1 MRVQSFTNYSK
12 LYEAKLMECQFLTD
26 QNITAEDIINPLES
40 LITEEFIKNL
50 IQKGKQAV
58 SNVYTNVKD
67 AISKFFTG
75 VVNFFKNFSLSK
87 LAGSIFN
94 KIKEIGTKTW
104 TKIKDMLSGFK
115 DFIVSNGLCDE
126 NNRPNFQRI
135 WQILCQKA
143 KSAVNWQEAG
153 VTPDKLQSVG
163 NQVKLNEADSPY
175 AIGDDEVKYYGVFEK
190 IAHAL
195 GIKNA
200 RFNGVVSQIMK
211 KTTIGLIIIGI
222 LKVAGISL
230 AGLTLG
236 LGPVAMAAIGGML
249 LMAGLIILA
258 IWVCKP
264 YPTVEDCLAYLHM
277 AFGGNLEGNGVVN
290 IFIQDIDITYV
301 ENTDITV
308 VTSSSGEKEGDQIA
322 ISAEEEKNAK
332 PLKSLYPTMIKN
344 LQALQ
349 SMIISF
355 EGVKLA
361 GEFGSTEDE
370 ERIRKK
376 NAEEVA
382 RVQRQ
387 KVRESI
393 LTYSIFE
400 KEFSKEFSKQPRNV
414 EITSAEEHLTQ
425 AFKNAQKSLKVLK
438 DEKDKGIGITD
449 EFIKNILDKKMD
461 VDAKKSIK
469 ALYEEVYEHLYGKY
483 SKTMSD
489 FGPLYNESIEVISD
503 KNKRKVVA
511 EKIAR
516 LAKRTL
522 QFEGENMY
530 ASLGEFGAD
539 MRDFNT
545 TLKEIMASFKAE
557 VKESKIY
564 SFENYNNK

>member
-1 MRVQSFTNYSK
+1 MRVQNFTNYSK
-12 LYEAKLMECQFLTD
+12 LYEAKLMECQFLTE
-26 QNITAEDIINPLES
+26 QNITADDIITPLES
-40 LITEEFIKNL
+40 LITEEFINNL
-50 IQKGKQAV
+50 IQKGKQAI

-75 VVNFFKNFSLSK
+75 VVEFFKNFSLKK

-94 KIKEIGTKTW
+94 KIKEIGTKVW
-104 TKIKDMLSGFK
+104 NKIKDMLSGFK
-115 DFIVSNGLCDE
+115 EFIVSNGLADE

-135 WQILCQKA
+135 WTVLCQKA

-163 NQVKLNEADSPY
+163 NQVKLNESDSKS
-175 AIGDDEVKYYGVFEK
+175 IGDDEVKYYGVFEK

-236 LGPVAMAAIGGML
+236 LSPVAMAAIGGML

-264 YPTVEDCLAYLHM
+264 YPTVDDCLAYLHM
-277 AFGGNLEGNGVVN
+277 AFGGNLNQNGVTN
-290 IFIQDIDITYV
+290 IFITDIDITYI
-301 ENTDITV
+301 EGGGITDTGSSEAGDSDIT
-308 VTSSSGEKEGDQIA
+308 SKDIEK
-322 ISAEEEKNAK
+322 AK

-344 LQALQ
+344 LQALK

-355 EGVKLA
+355 EGVGIE
-361 GEFGSTEDE
+361 GEESSQKGDMVK
-370 ERIRKK
+370 RKNK
-376 NAEEVA
+376 EEVE
-382 RVQRQ
+382 RVKRQ
-387 KVRESI
+387 KVRESVQSF
-393 LTYSIFE
+393 LLFE
-400 KEFSKEFSKQPRNV
+400 KEFSKEFSKQSRKV
-414 EITSAEEHLTQ
+414 QITGAEEHLVQ
-425 AFKNAQKSLKVLK
+425 AFKNIKKSLQVLK
-438 DEKDKGIGITD
+438 DEKDKGVGITD
-449 EFIKNILDKKMD
+449 DFVGDILDKKMD
-461 VDAKKSIK
+461 VEAKKSIK

-483 SKTMSD
+483 SKTMAD
-489 FGPLYNESIEVISD
+489 LGPLFKESIEVISD

-511 EKIAR
+511 EKMAR
-516 LAKRTL
+516 LSKRTM

-545 TLKEIMASFKAE
+545 TLKEIMTSFKAE
-557 VKESKIY
+557 SVAESKVF
-564 SFENYNNK
+564 SFKNYNNK

>member
-1 MRVQSFTNYSK
+1 MRVQNFTNYSK
-12 LYEAKLMECQFLTD
+12 LYEAKLMECQFLTE
-26 QNITAEDIINPLES
+26 QNITADDIINPLEL

-58 SNVYTNVKD
+58 SNVFTNVKD

-75 VVNFFKNFSLSK
+75 VVEFFKNFSLKK

-104 TKIKDMLSGFK
+104 NKIKDMLSGFK
-115 DFIVSNGLCDE
+115 EFIVSNGLADE
-126 NNRPNFQRI
+126 NNRPNFQKI
-135 WQILCQKA
+135 WTVLCQKA

-163 NQVKLNEADSPY
+163 NQVKLNESDSKS
-175 AIGDDEVKYYGVFEK
+175 IGDDEVKYYGVFEK

-236 LGPVAMAAIGGML
+236 LSPVAMAAIGGML

-264 YPTVEDCLAYLHM
+264 YPTVDDCLAYLHM
-277 AFGGNLEGNGVVN
+277 AFGGNLNQNGVTN
-290 IFIQDIDITYV
+290 IFITDIDITYI
-301 ENTDITV
+301 EGGDISDTG
-308 VTSSSGEKEGDQIA
+308 SSEAE
-322 ISAEEEKNAK
+322 SAEAGDSNITSKDIEKAK

-344 LQALQ
+344 LQALK

-355 EGVKLA
+355 EGVGIE
-361 GEFGSTEDE
+361 GEESSQKEDTIK
-370 ERIRKK
+370 RQNK
-376 NAEEVA
+376 EEVE
-382 RVQRQ
+382 RTRRQ
-387 KVRESI
+387 KVRESVQSF
-393 LTYSIFE
+393 LLFE
-400 KEFSKEFSKQPRNV
+400 KEFSKEFSKQSRKV
-414 EITSAEEHLTQ
+414 QITGAEEHLVQ
-425 AFKNAQKSLKVLK
+425 AFKNIKKSLQVLK
-438 DEKDKGIGITD
+438 DEKDKGVGITD
-449 EFIKNILDKKMD
+449 DFVGDILDKKMD
-461 VDAKKSIK
+461 VEAKKSIK

-489 FGPLYNESIEVISD
+489 LGPLFKESIEVISD

-511 EKIAR
+511 EKMAR
-516 LAKRTL
+516 LSKRTM

-545 TLKEIMASFKAE
+545 TLKEIMTSFKAE
-557 VKESKIY
+557 SVAESKVF
-564 SFENYNNK
+564 SFKNYNNK

>member
-1 MRVQSFTNYSK
+1 MRVQNFTNYSK
-12 LYEAKLMECQFLTD
+12 LYEAKLMECQFLTE
-26 QNITAEDIINPLES
+26 QNITADDIINPLES
-40 LITEEFIKNL
+40 LITEEFIGNL

-58 SNVYTNVKD
+58 SNVFTSVKD

-75 VVNFFKNFSLSK
+75 VVEFFKNFSLKK

-94 KIKEIGTKTW
+94 KIKEIGTKVW
-104 TKIKDMLSGFK
+104 NKIKDMLSGFK
-115 DFIVSNGLCDE
+115 EFIVSNGLADE
-126 NNRPNFQRI
+126 NNRPNFQKI
-135 WQILCQKA
+135 WATLCQKA

-153 VTPDKLQSVG
+153 VTPDKLQSIG
-163 NQVKLNEADSPY
+163 NQVKLNESDSKS
-175 AIGDDEVKYYGVFEK
+175 IGDDEVKYYGVFEK

-236 LGPVAMAAIGGML
+236 LSPVAMAAIGGML

-258 IWVCKP
+258 IWCCKP
-264 YPTVEDCLAYLHM
+264 YPTVDDCLAYLHM
-277 AFGGNLEGNGVVN
+277 AFGGNLNQNGVTN
-290 IFIQDIDITYV
+290 IFITDIDITY
-301 ENTDITV
+301 I
-308 VTSSSGEKEGDQIA
+308 EGGA
-322 ISAEEEKNAK
+322 ISDTVSSEADDSNITSKDIEKAK

-344 LQALQ
+344 LQALK

-355 EGVKLA
+355 EGVGIE
-361 GEFGSTEDE
+361 GEESSQKEDMDK
-370 ERIRKK
+370 RKNK
-376 NAEEVA
+376 EEVE
-382 RVQRQ
+382 RVRRQ
-387 KVRESI
+387 KVRESVQSF
-393 LTYSIFE
+393 LLFE
-400 KEFSKEFSKQPRNV
+400 KEFSKEFSKQSRKV
-414 EITSAEEHLTQ
+414 QITGAEEHLVQ
-425 AFKNAQKSLKVLK
+425 AFKNIKKSLQVLK
-438 DEKDKGIGITD
+438 DEKDKGVGITD
-449 EFIKNILDKKMD
+449 DFVGDILDKKMD
-461 VDAKKSIK
+461 VEAKKSIK

-489 FGPLYNESIEVISD
+489 LGPLFKESIEVISD

-511 EKIAR
+511 EKMAR
-516 LAKRTL
+516 LSKRTM

-545 TLKEIMASFKAE
+545 TLKEIMTSFKAE
-557 VKESKIY
+557 SVAESKVF
-564 SFENYNNK
+564 SFKNYNNK

>member
-50 IQKGKQAV
+50 IQRGKQAV

-355 EGVKLA
+355 EGVRLA

-387 KVRESI
+387 KLRESI

-545 TLKEIMASFKAE
+545 TLKEIMTSFQVE
-557 VKESKIY
+557 LKESQVYTFK
-564 SFENYNNK
+564 NYNNK

>member
-1 MRVQSFTNYSK
+1 MRVQNFTNYSK
-12 LYEAKLMECQFLTD
+12 LYEAKLMECQFLTE
-26 QNITAEDIINPLES
+26 QNITADDIINPLES

-58 SNVYTNVKD
+58 SNVFTNVKD

-75 VVNFFKNFSLSK
+75 VVEFFKNFSLKK

-104 TKIKDMLSGFK
+104 NKIKDMLSGFK
-115 DFIVSNGLCDE
+115 EFIVSNGLADE
-126 NNRPNFQRI
+126 NNRPNFQKI
-135 WQILCQKA
+135 WATLCQKA

-153 VTPDKLQSVG
+153 VTPDKLQSIG
-163 NQVKLNEADSPY
+163 NQVKLNESDSKS
-175 AIGDDEVKYYGVFEK
+175 IGDDEVKYYGVFEK

-236 LGPVAMAAIGGML
+236 LSPVAMAAIGGML

-258 IWVCKP
+258 IWCCKP
-264 YPTVEDCLAYLHM
+264 YPTVDDCLAYLHM
-277 AFGGNLEGNGVVN
+277 AFGGNLNQNGVTN
-290 IFIQDIDITYV
+290 IFITDIDITYIEGGGISDTV
-301 ENTDITV
+301 SSEAGDSNITSKDI
-308 VTSSSGEKEGDQIA
+308 EK
-322 ISAEEEKNAK
+322 AK

-344 LQALQ
+344 LQALK

-355 EGVKLA
+355 DGVGIEGEESPQK
-361 GEFGSTEDE
+361 EDMIK
-370 ERIRKK
+370 RQNR
-376 NAEEVA
+376 EEVE
-382 RVQRQ
+382 RVRRQ
-387 KVRESI
+387 KVRESVQSF
-393 LTYSIFE
+393 LLFE
-400 KEFSKEFSKQPRNV
+400 KEFSKEFSKQSRKV
-414 EITSAEEHLTQ
+414 QITGAEEHLVQ
-425 AFKNAQKSLKVLK
+425 AFKNIKKSLQVLK
-438 DEKDKGIGITD
+438 DEKDKGVGITD
-449 EFIKNILDKKMD
+449 DFVGDILDKKMD
-461 VDAKKSIK
+461 VEAKKSIK

-489 FGPLYNESIEVISD
+489 LGPLFKESIEVISD

-511 EKIAR
+511 EKMAR
-516 LAKRTL
+516 LSKRTM

-545 TLKEIMASFKAE
+545 TLKEIMTSFKAE
-557 VKESKIY
+557 SVAESKVF
-564 SFENYNNK
+564 SFKNYNNK

>member
-1 MRVQSFTNYSK
+1 MRVQNFTNYSK
-12 LYEAKLMECQFLTD
+12 LYEAKLMECQFLTE
-26 QNITAEDIINPLES
+26 QNITADDIINPLEL

-58 SNVYTNVKD
+58 SNVFTNVKD

-75 VVNFFKNFSLSK
+75 VVEFFKNFSLKK

-104 TKIKDMLSGFK
+104 NKIKDMLSGFK
-115 DFIVSNGLCDE
+115 EFIVSNGLADE
-126 NNRPNFQRI
+126 NNRPNFQKI
-135 WQILCQKA
+135 WTVLCQKA
-143 KSAVNWQEAG
+143 KSAVNWEEAG

-163 NQVKLNEADSPY
+163 NQVKLNESDSKS
-175 AIGDDEVKYYGVFEK
+175 IGDDEVKYYGVFEK

-236 LGPVAMAAIGGML
+236 LSPVAMAAIGGML

-264 YPTVEDCLAYLHM
+264 YPTVDDCLAYLHM
-277 AFGGNLEGNGVVN
+277 AFGGNLNQNGVTN
-290 IFIQDIDITYV
+290 IFITDIDITYI
-301 ENTDITV
+301 EGGGISDTGSSEAGDSDIT
-308 VTSSSGEKEGDQIA
+308 SKDIEK
-322 ISAEEEKNAK
+322 AK

-344 LQALQ
+344 LQALK

-355 EGVKLA
+355 EGVGIE
-361 GEFGSTEDE
+361 GEESSQKEDTIK
-370 ERIRKK
+370 RQNR
-376 NAEEVA
+376 EEVE
-382 RVQRQ
+382 RVRRQ
-387 KVRESI
+387 KVRESVQSF
-393 LTYSIFE
+393 LLFE
-400 KEFSKEFSKQPRNV
+400 KEFSKEFSKQSRKV
-414 EITSAEEHLTQ
+414 QITGAEEHLVQ
-425 AFKNAQKSLKVLK
+425 AFKNIKKSLQVLK
-438 DEKDKGIGITD
+438 DEKDKGVGITD
-449 EFIKNILDKKMD
+449 DFVGDILDKKMD
-461 VDAKKSIK
+461 VEAKKSIK

-489 FGPLYNESIEVISD
+489 LGPLFKESIEVISD

-511 EKIAR
+511 EKMAR
-516 LAKRTL
+516 LSKRTM

-545 TLKEIMASFKAE
+545 TLKEIMTSFKAE
-557 VKESKIY
+557 SVAESKVF
-564 SFENYNNK
+564 SFKNYNNK

>member
-1 MRVQSFTNYSK
+1 MRVQKFTNYSK
-12 LYEAKLMECQFLTD
+12 LYEAKLMECQFLTE
-26 QNITAEDIINPLES
+26 QNITADDIITPLES
-40 LITEEFIKNL
+40 LITEEFIDNL
-50 IQKGKQAV
+50 IQKGKQAI

-75 VVNFFKNFSLSK
+75 VVEFFKNFSLKK

-94 KIKEIGTKTW
+94 KIKEIGTKVW
-104 TKIKDMLSGFK
+104 NKIKDMLSGFK
-115 DFIVSNGLCDE
+115 EFIVSNGLADE
-126 NNRPNFQRI
+126 NNRPNFQKI
-135 WQILCQKA
+135 WTVLCQKA

-163 NQVKLNEADSPY
+163 NQVKLNESDSKS
-175 AIGDDEVKYYGVFEK
+175 IGDDEVKYYGVFEK

-236 LGPVAMAAIGGML
+236 LSPVAMAAIGGML

-264 YPTVEDCLAYLHM
+264 YPTVDDCLAYLHM
-277 AFGGNLEGNGVVN
+277 AFGGNLNQNGVTN
-290 IFIQDIDITYV
+290 IFITDIDITYI
-301 ENTDITV
+301 EGGGISDTGSADTGSAQAGDSDIT
-308 VTSSSGEKEGDQIA
+308 SKDIEK
-322 ISAEEEKNAK
+322 AK

-344 LQALQ
+344 LQALK

-355 EGVKLA
+355 EGVGIE
-361 GEFGSTEDE
+361 GEESSQKGDMVK
-370 ERIRKK
+370 RKNK
-376 NAEEVA
+376 EEVE
-382 RVQRQ
+382 RVKRQ
-387 KVRESI
+387 KVRESVQSF
-393 LTYSIFE
+393 LLFE
-400 KEFSKEFSKQPRNV
+400 KEFSKEFSKQSRKV
-414 EITSAEEHLTQ
+414 QITGAEEHLVQ
-425 AFKNAQKSLKVLK
+425 AFKNIKKSLQVLK
-438 DEKDKGIGITD
+438 DEKDKGVGITD
-449 EFIKNILDKKMD
+449 DFVGDILDKKMD
-461 VDAKKSIK
+461 VEAKKSIK

-483 SKTMSD
+483 SKTMAD
-489 FGPLYNESIEVISD
+489 LGPLFKESIEVISD

-511 EKIAR
+511 EKMAR
-516 LAKRTL
+516 LSKRTM

-545 TLKEIMASFKAE
+545 TLKEIMTSFKAE
-557 VKESKIY
+557 SVAESKVF
-564 SFENYNNK
+564 SFKNYNNK

>member
-1 MRVQSFTNYSK
+1 MRVQNFTNYSK
-12 LYEAKLMECQFLTD
+12 LYEAKLMECQFLTE
-26 QNITAEDIINPLES
+26 QNITADDIITPLES
-40 LITEEFIKNL
+40 LITEEFINNL
-50 IQKGKQAV
+50 IQKGKQAI

-75 VVNFFKNFSLSK
+75 VVEFFKNFSLKK

-94 KIKEIGTKTW
+94 KIKEIGTKVW
-104 TKIKDMLSGFK
+104 NKIKDMLSGFK
-115 DFIVSNGLCDE
+115 EFIVSNGLADE

-135 WQILCQKA
+135 WTVLCQKA

-163 NQVKLNEADSPY
+163 NQVKLNESDSKS
-175 AIGDDEVKYYGVFEK
+175 IGDDEVKYYGVFEK

-236 LGPVAMAAIGGML
+236 LSPVAMAAIGGML

-264 YPTVEDCLAYLHM
+264 YPTVDDCLAYLHM
-277 AFGGNLEGNGVVN
+277 AFGGNLNQNGVTN
-290 IFIQDIDITYV
+290 IFITDIDITYI
-301 ENTDITV
+301 EGGGISDTGSSEAGDSDIT
-308 VTSSSGEKEGDQIA
+308 SKDIEKT
-322 ISAEEEKNAK
+322 K

-344 LQALQ
+344 LQALK

-355 EGVKLA
+355 EGVGIE
-361 GEFGSTEDE
+361 GEESSQKGDMVK
-370 ERIRKK
+370 RKNK
-376 NAEEVA
+376 EEVERA
-382 RVQRQ
+382 RRQ
-387 KVRESI
+387 KVRESVQSF
-393 LTYSIFE
+393 LLFE
-400 KEFSKEFSKQPRNV
+400 KEFSKEFSKQSRKV
-414 EITSAEEHLTQ
+414 QITGAEEHLVQ
-425 AFKNAQKSLKVLK
+425 AFKNIKKSLQVLK
-438 DEKDKGIGITD
+438 DEKDKGVGITD
-449 EFIKNILDKKMD
+449 DFVGDILDKKMD
-461 VDAKKSIK
+461 VEAKKSIK

-483 SKTMSD
+483 SKTMAD
-489 FGPLYNESIEVISD
+489 LGPLFKESIEVISD

-511 EKIAR
+511 EKMAR
-516 LAKRTL
+516 LSKRTM

-545 TLKEIMASFKAE
+545 TLKEIMTSFKAE
-557 VKESKIY
+557 SVAESKVF
-564 SFENYNNK
+564 SFKNYNNK

>member
-1 MRVQSFTNYSK
+1 MRVQNFTNYSK
-12 LYEAKLMECQFLTD
+12 LYEAKLMECQFLTE
-26 QNITAEDIINPLES
+26 QNITADDIINPLES
-40 LITEEFIKNL
+40 LITEEFIGNL

-58 SNVYTNVKD
+58 SNVFTSVKD

-75 VVNFFKNFSLSK
+75 VVEFFKNFSLKK

-94 KIKEIGTKTW
+94 KIKEIGTKVW
-104 TKIKDMLSGFK
+104 NKIKDMLSGFK
-115 DFIVSNGLCDE
+115 EFIVSNGLADE
-126 NNRPNFQRI
+126 NNRPNFQKI
-135 WQILCQKA
+135 WATLCQKA

-153 VTPDKLQSVG
+153 VTPDKLQSIG
-163 NQVKLNEADSPY
+163 NQVKLNESDSKS
-175 AIGDDEVKYYGVFEK
+175 IGDDEVKYYGVFEK

-236 LGPVAMAAIGGML
+236 LSPVAMAAIGGML

-258 IWVCKP
+258 IWCCKP
-264 YPTVEDCLAYLHM
+264 YPTVDDCLAYLHM
-277 AFGGNLEGNGVVN
+277 AFGGNLNQNGVTN
-290 IFIQDIDITYV
+290 IFITDIDITYIEGGGISDTV
-301 ENTDITV
+301 SSEAGDSNITSKDI
-308 VTSSSGEKEGDQIA
+308 EK
-322 ISAEEEKNAK
+322 AK

-344 LQALQ
+344 LQALK

-355 EGVKLA
+355 DGVGIEGEESPQK
-361 GEFGSTEDE
+361 EDTIK
-370 ERIRKK
+370 RQNK
-376 NAEEVA
+376 EEVE
-382 RVQRQ
+382 RTRRQ
-387 KVRESI
+387 KVRESVQSF
-393 LTYSIFE
+393 LLFE
-400 KEFSKEFSKQPRNV
+400 KEFSKEFSKQSRKV
-414 EITSAEEHLTQ
+414 QITGAEEHLVQ
-425 AFKNAQKSLKVLK
+425 AFKNIKKSLQVLK
-438 DEKDKGIGITD
+438 DEKDKGVGITD
-449 EFIKNILDKKMD
+449 DFVGDILDKKMD
-461 VDAKKSIK
+461 VEAKKSIK

-489 FGPLYNESIEVISD
+489 LGPLFKESIEVISD

-511 EKIAR
+511 EKMAR
-516 LAKRTL
+516 LSKRTM

-545 TLKEIMASFKAE
+545 TLKEIMTSFKAE
-557 VKESKIY
+557 SVAESKVF
-564 SFENYNNK
+564 SFKNYNNK

>member
-1 MRVQSFTNYSK
+1 MRVQNFTNYSK
-12 LYEAKLMECQFLTD
+12 LYEAKLMECQFLTE
-26 QNITAEDIINPLES
+26 QNITADDIINPLES
-40 LITEEFIKNL
+40 LITEEFIGNL

-58 SNVYTNVKD
+58 SNVFTSVKD

-75 VVNFFKNFSLSK
+75 VVEFFKNFSLKK

-94 KIKEIGTKTW
+94 KIKEIGTKVW
-104 TKIKDMLSGFK
+104 NKIKDMLSGFK
-115 DFIVSNGLCDE
+115 EFIVSNGLADE
-126 NNRPNFQRI
+126 NNRPNFQKI
-135 WQILCQKA
+135 WTVLCQKA
-143 KSAVNWQEAG
+143 KSAVNWEEAG

-163 NQVKLNEADSPY
+163 NQVKLNESDSKS
-175 AIGDDEVKYYGVFEK
+175 IGDDEVKYYGVFEK

-236 LGPVAMAAIGGML
+236 LSPVAMAAIGGML

-258 IWVCKP
+258 IWCCKP
-264 YPTVEDCLAYLHM
+264 YPTVDDCLAYLHM
-277 AFGGNLEGNGVVN
+277 AFGGNLNQNGVTN
-290 IFIQDIDITYV
+290 IFITDIDITYIEGGGISDTV
-301 ENTDITV
+301 SSEAGDSNITSKDI
-308 VTSSSGEKEGDQIA
+308 EK
-322 ISAEEEKNAK
+322 AK

-344 LQALQ
+344 LQALK

-355 EGVKLA
+355 EGVGIE
-361 GEFGSTEDE
+361 GEESSQKEDMDK
-370 ERIRKK
+370 RKNK
-376 NAEEVA
+376 EEVE
-382 RVQRQ
+382 RVRRQ
-387 KVRESI
+387 KVRESVQSF
-393 LTYSIFE
+393 LLFE
-400 KEFSKEFSKQPRNV
+400 KEFSKEFSKQSRKV
-414 EITSAEEHLTQ
+414 QITGAEEHLVQ
-425 AFKNAQKSLKVLK
+425 AFKNIKKSLQVLK
-438 DEKDKGIGITD
+438 DEKDKGVGITD
-449 EFIKNILDKKMD
+449 DFVGDILDKKMD
-461 VDAKKSIK
+461 VEAKKSIK

-489 FGPLYNESIEVISD
+489 LGPLFKESIEVISD

-511 EKIAR
+511 EKMAR
-516 LAKRTL
+516 LSKRTM

-545 TLKEIMASFKAE
+545 TLKEIMTSFKAE
-557 VKESKIY
+557 SVAESKVF
-564 SFENYNNK
+564 SFKNYNNK

>member
-1 MRVQSFTNYSK
+1 MRVQNFTNYSK
-12 LYEAKLMECQFLTD
+12 LYEAKLMECQFLTE
-26 QNITAEDIINPLES
+26 QNITADDIINPLES
-40 LITEEFIKNL
+40 LITEEFINNL

-58 SNVYTNVKD
+58 SNVFTNVKD

-75 VVNFFKNFSLSK
+75 VVEFFKNFSLKK

-94 KIKEIGTKTW
+94 KIKEIGTKVW
-104 TKIKDMLSGFK
+104 NKIKDMLSGFK
-115 DFIVSNGLCDE
+115 EFIVSNGLADE
-126 NNRPNFQRI
+126 NNRPNFQKI
-135 WQILCQKA
+135 WATLCQKA

-153 VTPDKLQSVG
+153 VTPDKLQSIG
-163 NQVKLNEADSPY
+163 NQVKLNESDSKS
-175 AIGDDEVKYYGVFEK
+175 IGDDEVKYYGVFEK

-236 LGPVAMAAIGGML
+236 LSPVAMAAIGGML

-258 IWVCKP
+258 IWCCKP
-264 YPTVEDCLAYLHM
+264 YPTVDDCLAYLHM
-277 AFGGNLEGNGVVN
+277 AFGGNLNQNGVTN
-290 IFIQDIDITYV
+290 IFITDIDITY
-301 ENTDITV
+301 I
-308 VTSSSGEKEGDQIA
+308 EGGA
-322 ISAEEEKNAK
+322 ISDTVSSEADDSNITSKDIEKAK

-344 LQALQ
+344 LQALK

-355 EGVKLA
+355 EGVGIE
-361 GEFGSTEDE
+361 GEESSQKEDMDK
-370 ERIRKK
+370 RKNK
-376 NAEEVA
+376 EEVE
-382 RVQRQ
+382 RVRRQ
-387 KVRESI
+387 KVRESVQSF
-393 LTYSIFE
+393 LLFE
-400 KEFSKEFSKQPRNV
+400 KEFSKEFSKQSRKV
-414 EITSAEEHLTQ
+414 QITGAEEHLVQ
-425 AFKNAQKSLKVLK
+425 AFKNIKKSLQVLK
-438 DEKDKGIGITD
+438 DEKDKGVGITD
-449 EFIKNILDKKMD
+449 DFVGDILDKKMD
-461 VDAKKSIK
+461 VEAKKSIK

-489 FGPLYNESIEVISD
+489 LGPLFKESIEVISD

-511 EKIAR
+511 EKMAR
-516 LAKRTL
+516 LSKRTM

-545 TLKEIMASFKAE
+545 TLKEIMTSFKAE
-557 VKESKIY
+557 SVAESKVF
-564 SFENYNNK
+564 SFKNYNNK

>member
-1 MRVQSFTNYSK
+1 MRVQNFTNYSK
-12 LYEAKLMECQFLTD
+12 LYEAKLMECQFLTE
-26 QNITAEDIINPLES
+26 QNITADDIINPLEL
-40 LITEEFIKNL
+40 LITEEFISNL

-58 SNVYTNVKD
+58 SNVFTNVKD

-75 VVNFFKNFSLSK
+75 VVEFFKNFSLKK

-104 TKIKDMLSGFK
+104 NKIKDMLSGFK
-115 DFIVSNGLCDE
+115 EFIVSNGLADE
-126 NNRPNFQRI
+126 NNRPNFQKI
-135 WQILCQKA
+135 WTVLCQKA

-163 NQVKLNEADSPY
+163 NQVKLNESDSKS
-175 AIGDDEVKYYGVFEK
+175 IGDDEVKYYGVFEK

-222 LKVAGISL
+222 LKLAGISL

-236 LGPVAMAAIGGML
+236 LSPVAMAAIGGML

-264 YPTVEDCLAYLHM
+264 YPTVDDCLAYLHM
-277 AFGGNLEGNGVVN
+277 AFGGNLNQNGVTN
-290 IFIQDIDITYV
+290 IFITDIDITYI
-301 ENTDITV
+301 EGGGISDTGSSEAGDSDIT
-308 VTSSSGEKEGDQIA
+308 SKDIEK
-322 ISAEEEKNAK
+322 AK

-344 LQALQ
+344 LQALK

-355 EGVKLA
+355 EGVGIE
-361 GEFGSTEDE
+361 GEESSQKEDMIK
-370 ERIRKK
+370 RQNR
-376 NAEEVA
+376 EEVE
-382 RVQRQ
+382 RVRRQ
-387 KVRESI
+387 KLRESVQSF
-393 LTYSIFE
+393 LLFE
-400 KEFSKEFSKQPRNV
+400 KEFSKEFSKQSRKV
-414 EITSAEEHLTQ
+414 QITGAEEHLVQ
-425 AFKNAQKSLKVLK
+425 AFKNITKSLQALK
-438 DEKDKGIGITD
+438 DEKDKGVGITD
-449 EFIKNILDKKMD
+449 DFITNILDKKMD
-461 VDAKKSIK
+461 VEAKKSIK

-489 FGPLYNESIEVISD
+489 LGPLFKESIEVISD

-511 EKIAR
+511 EKMAR
-516 LAKRTL
+516 LSKRTM

-545 TLKEIMASFKAE
+545 TLKEIMTSFKAE
-557 VKESKIY
+557 SIAESKVF
-564 SFENYNNK
+564 SFKNYNNK

>member
-1 MRVQSFTNYSK
+1 MRVQNFTNYSK
-12 LYEAKLMECQFLTD
+12 LYEAKLMECQFLTE
-26 QNITAEDIINPLES
+26 QNITADDIINPLES
-40 LITEEFIKNL
+40 LITEEFIGNL

-58 SNVYTNVKD
+58 SNVFTSVKD

-75 VVNFFKNFSLSK
+75 VVEFFKNFSLKK

-94 KIKEIGTKTW
+94 KIKEIGTKVW
-104 TKIKDMLSGFK
+104 NKIKDMLSGFK
-115 DFIVSNGLCDE
+115 EFIVSNGLADE
-126 NNRPNFQRI
+126 NNRPNFQKI
-135 WQILCQKA
+135 WATLCQKA

-163 NQVKLNEADSPY
+163 NQVKLNESDSKS
-175 AIGDDEVKYYGVFEK
+175 IGDDEVKYYGVFEK

-236 LGPVAMAAIGGML
+236 LSPVAMAAIGGML

-258 IWVCKP
+258 IWCCKP
-264 YPTVEDCLAYLHM
+264 YPTVDDCLAYLHM
-277 AFGGNLEGNGVVN
+277 AFGGNLNQNGVTN
-290 IFIQDIDITYV
+290 IFITDIDITY
-301 ENTDITV
+301 I
-308 VTSSSGEKEGDQIA
+308 EGGA
-322 ISAEEEKNAK
+322 ISDTVSSEADDSNITSKDIEKAK

-344 LQALQ
+344 LQALK

-355 EGVKLA
+355 DGVGIEGEESPQK
-361 GEFGSTEDE
+361 EDTIK
-370 ERIRKK
+370 RQNK
-376 NAEEVA
+376 EEVE
-382 RVQRQ
+382 RTRRQ
-387 KVRESI
+387 KVRESVQSF
-393 LTYSIFE
+393 LLFE
-400 KEFSKEFSKQPRNV
+400 KEFSKEFSKQSRKV
-414 EITSAEEHLTQ
+414 QITGAEEHLVQ
-425 AFKNAQKSLKVLK
+425 AFKNIKKSLQVLK
-438 DEKDKGIGITD
+438 DEKDKGVGITD
-449 EFIKNILDKKMD
+449 DFVGDILDKKMD
-461 VDAKKSIK
+461 VEAKKSIK

-489 FGPLYNESIEVISD
+489 LGPLFKESIEVISD

-511 EKIAR
+511 EKMAR
-516 LAKRTL
+516 LSKRTM

-545 TLKEIMASFKAE
+545 TLKEIMTSFKAE
-557 VKESKIY
+557 SVAESKVF
-564 SFENYNNK
+564 SFKNYNNK

>member
-12 LYEAKLMECQFLTD
+12 LYEAKLMECQFLTE

-40 LITEEFIKNL
+40 LITEEFIGKF

-58 SNVYTNVKD
+58 SNVYSNVKD

-87 LAGSIFN
+87 LAGSILS

-190 IAHAL
+190 IALAL

-236 LGPVAMAAIGGML
+236 LSPVAMAAIGGML

-277 AFGGNLEGNGVVN
+277 AFGGNLKGNGVTN

-301 ENTDITV
+301 ENTD
-308 VTSSSGEKEGDQIA
+308 VTIVSSDSGEKVGDQIS
-322 ISAEEEKNAK
+322 ISAEETKNTK
-332 PLKSLYPTMIKN
+332 PLKSLYPTMVKN

-361 GEFGSTEDE
+361 SQSSSTRDD
-370 ERIRKK
+370 IRKK
-376 NAEEVA
+376 NAEELS

-393 LTYSIFE
+393 LPYSIFE
-400 KEFSKEFSKQPRNV
+400 KEFSKQPRNV
-414 EITSAEEHLTQ
+414 EITAEEDYLTQ
-425 AFKNAQKSLKVLK
+425 AFKNTQKSLKVLK

-449 EFIKNILDKKMD
+449 KFIKNILDKKMD
-461 VDAKKSIK
+461 VEAKKSIK

-489 FGPLYNESIEVISD
+489 LGALYKESVEIISD

-530 ASLGEFGAD
+530 GSLGEFGAD

>member
-1 MRVQSFTNYSK
+1 MRVQNFTNYSK
-12 LYEAKLMECQFLTD
+12 LYEAKLMECQFLTE
-26 QNITAEDIINPLES
+26 QNITADDIINPLES

-58 SNVYTNVKD
+58 SNVFTNVKD

-75 VVNFFKNFSLSK
+75 VVEFFKNFSLKK

-104 TKIKDMLSGFK
+104 NKIKDMLSGFK
-115 DFIVSNGLCDE
+115 EFIVSNGLADE
-126 NNRPNFQRI
+126 NNRPNFQKI
-135 WQILCQKA
+135 WTVLCQKA
-143 KSAVNWQEAG
+143 KSAVNWEEAG

-163 NQVKLNEADSPY
+163 NQVKLNESDSKS
-175 AIGDDEVKYYGVFEK
+175 IGDDEVKYYGVFEK

-236 LGPVAMAAIGGML
+236 LSPVAMAAIGGML

-264 YPTVEDCLAYLHM
+264 YPTVDDCLAYLHM
-277 AFGGNLEGNGVVN
+277 AFGGNLNQNGVTN
-290 IFIQDIDITYV
+290 IFITDIDITYI
-301 ENTDITV
+301 EGGGISDTGSSEAESSEAGDSNITSKDI
-308 VTSSSGEKEGDQIA
+308 EK
-322 ISAEEEKNAK
+322 AK

-344 LQALQ
+344 LQALK

-355 EGVKLA
+355 EGVGIE
-361 GEFGSTEDE
+361 GEESSQKEDMIK
-370 ERIRKK
+370 RQNR
-376 NAEEVA
+376 EEVE
-382 RVQRQ
+382 RVRRQ
-387 KVRESI
+387 KVRESVQSF
-393 LTYSIFE
+393 LLFE
-400 KEFSKEFSKQPRNV
+400 KEFSKEFSKQSRKV
-414 EITSAEEHLTQ
+414 QITGAEEHLVQ
-425 AFKNAQKSLKVLK
+425 AFKNIKKSLQVLK
-438 DEKDKGIGITD
+438 DEKDKGVGITD
-449 EFIKNILDKKMD
+449 DFVGDILDKKMD
-461 VDAKKSIK
+461 VEAKKSIK

-489 FGPLYNESIEVISD
+489 LGPLFKESIEVISD

-511 EKIAR
+511 EKMAR
-516 LAKRTL
+516 LSKRTM

-545 TLKEIMASFKAE
+545 TLKEIMTSFKAE
-557 VKESKIY
+557 SVAESKVF
-564 SFENYNNK
+564 SFKNYNNK

>member
-1 MRVQSFTNYSK
+1 MRVQNFTNYSK
-12 LYEAKLMECQFLTD
+12 LYEAKLMECQFLTE
-26 QNITAEDIINPLES
+26 QNITADDIINPLEL
-40 LITEEFIKNL
+40 LITEEFISNL

-58 SNVYTNVKD
+58 SNVFTNVKD

-75 VVNFFKNFSLSK
+75 VVEFFKNFSLKK

-104 TKIKDMLSGFK
+104 NKIKDMLSGFK
-115 DFIVSNGLCDE
+115 EFIVSNGLADE
-126 NNRPNFQRI
+126 NNRPNFQKI
-135 WQILCQKA
+135 WTVLCQKA
-143 KSAVNWQEAG
+143 KSAVNWEEAG

-163 NQVKLNEADSPY
+163 NQVKLNESDSKS
-175 AIGDDEVKYYGVFEK
+175 IGDDEVKYYGVFEK

-236 LGPVAMAAIGGML
+236 LSPVAMAAIGGML

-264 YPTVEDCLAYLHM
+264 YPTVDDCLAYLHM
-277 AFGGNLEGNGVVN
+277 AFGGNLNQNGVTN
-290 IFIQDIDITYV
+290 IFITDIDITYIEGGGISDTGSSEV
-301 ENTDITV
+301 GDSDIT
-308 VTSSSGEKEGDQIA
+308 SKDIEK
-322 ISAEEEKNAK
+322 AK

-344 LQALQ
+344 LQALK

-355 EGVKLA
+355 EGVGIE
-361 GEFGSTEDE
+361 GEESSQKEDMIK
-370 ERIRKK
+370 RQNR
-376 NAEEVA
+376 EEVE
-382 RVQRQ
+382 RVRRQ
-387 KVRESI
+387 KVRESVQSF
-393 LTYSIFE
+393 LLFE
-400 KEFSKEFSKQPRNV
+400 KEFSKEFSKQSRKV
-414 EITSAEEHLTQ
+414 QITGAEEHLVQ
-425 AFKNAQKSLKVLK
+425 AFKNIKKSLQVLK
-438 DEKDKGIGITD
+438 DEKDKGVGITD
-449 EFIKNILDKKMD
+449 DFVGDILDKKMD
-461 VDAKKSIK
+461 VEAKKSIK

-483 SKTMSD
+483 SKTMAD
-489 FGPLYNESIEVISD
+489 LGPLFKESIEVISD

-511 EKIAR
+511 EKMAR
-516 LAKRTL
+516 LSKRTM

-545 TLKEIMASFKAE
+545 TLKEIMTSFKAE
-557 VKESKIY
+557 SIAESKVF
-564 SFENYNNK
+564 SFKNYNNK

>member
-1 MRVQSFTNYSK
+1 MRVQNFTNYSK
-12 LYEAKLMECQFLTD
+12 LYEAKLMECQFLTE
-26 QNITAEDIINPLES
+26 QNITADDIINPLES
-40 LITEEFIKNL
+40 LITEEFIGNL

-58 SNVYTNVKD
+58 SNVFANVKD

-75 VVNFFKNFSLSK
+75 VVEFFKNFSLKK

-104 TKIKDMLSGFK
+104 NKIKDMLSGFK
-115 DFIVSNGLCDE
+115 EFIVSNGLADE
-126 NNRPNFQRI
+126 NNRPNFQKI
-135 WQILCQKA
+135 WTVLCQKA
-143 KSAVNWQEAG
+143 KSAVNWEEAG

-163 NQVKLNEADSPY
+163 NQVKLNESDSKS
-175 AIGDDEVKYYGVFEK
+175 IGDDEVKYYGVFEK

-236 LGPVAMAAIGGML
+236 LSPVAMAAIGGML

-264 YPTVEDCLAYLHM
+264 YPTVDDCLAYLHM
-277 AFGGNLEGNGVVN
+277 AFGGNLNQNGVTN
-290 IFIQDIDITYV
+290 IFITDIDITY
-301 ENTDITV
+301 I
-308 VTSSSGEKEGDQIA
+308 EGGA
-322 ISAEEEKNAK
+322 ISDTVSSEADDSNITSKDIEKAK

-344 LQALQ
+344 LQALK

-355 EGVKLA
+355 EGVGIE
-361 GEFGSTEDE
+361 GEESSQKEDMDK
-370 ERIRKK
+370 RKNK
-376 NAEEVA
+376 EEVE
-382 RVQRQ
+382 RVRRQ
-387 KVRESI
+387 KVRESVQSF
-393 LTYSIFE
+393 LLFE
-400 KEFSKEFSKQPRNV
+400 KEFSKEFSKQSRKV
-414 EITSAEEHLTQ
+414 QITGAEEHLVQ
-425 AFKNAQKSLKVLK
+425 AFKNIKKSLQVLK
-438 DEKDKGIGITD
+438 DEKDKGVGITD
-449 EFIKNILDKKMD
+449 DFVGDILDKKMD
-461 VDAKKSIK
+461 VEAKKSIK

-483 SKTMSD
+483 SKTMAD
-489 FGPLYNESIEVISD
+489 LGPLFKESIEVISD

-511 EKIAR
+511 EKMAR
-516 LAKRTL
+516 LSKRTM

-545 TLKEIMASFKAE
+545 TLKEIMTSFKAE
-557 VKESKIY
+557 SVAESKVF
-564 SFENYNNK
+564 SFKNYNNK

>member
-1 MRVQSFTNYSK
+1 
-12 LYEAKLMECQFLTD
+12 MECQFLTD

-387 KVRESI
+387 KLRESI

>member
-1 MRVQSFTNYSK
+1 MRVQNFTNYSK
-12 LYEAKLMECQFLTD
+12 LYEAKLMECQFLTE
-26 QNITAEDIINPLES
+26 QNITADDIINPLEL
-40 LITEEFIKNL
+40 LITEEFISNL

-58 SNVYTNVKD
+58 SNVFTNVKD

-75 VVNFFKNFSLSK
+75 VVEFFKNFSLKK

-104 TKIKDMLSGFK
+104 NKIKDMLSGFK
-115 DFIVSNGLCDE
+115 EFIVSNGLADE
-126 NNRPNFQRI
+126 NNRPNFQKI
-135 WQILCQKA
+135 WTVLCQKA
-143 KSAVNWQEAG
+143 KSAVNWEEAG

-163 NQVKLNEADSPY
+163 NQVKLNESDSKS
-175 AIGDDEVKYYGVFEK
+175 IGDDEVKYYGVFEK

-236 LGPVAMAAIGGML
+236 LSPVAMAAIGGML

-264 YPTVEDCLAYLHM
+264 YPTVDDCLAYLHM
-277 AFGGNLEGNGVVN
+277 AFGGNLNQNGVTN
-290 IFIQDIDITYV
+290 IFITDIDITYI
-301 ENTDITV
+301 EGGGISDTGSSEAGDSDIT
-308 VTSSSGEKEGDQIA
+308 SKDIEK
-322 ISAEEEKNAK
+322 AK

-344 LQALQ
+344 LQALK

-355 EGVKLA
+355 EGVGIE
-361 GEFGSTEDE
+361 GEESSQKEDTIK
-370 ERIRKK
+370 RQNR
-376 NAEEVA
+376 EEVE
-382 RVQRQ
+382 RVRRQ
-387 KVRESI
+387 KVRESVQSF
-393 LTYSIFE
+393 LLFE
-400 KEFSKEFSKQPRNV
+400 KEFSKEFSKQSRKV
-414 EITSAEEHLTQ
+414 QITGAEEHLVQ
-425 AFKNAQKSLKVLK
+425 AFKNIKKSLQVLK
-438 DEKDKGIGITD
+438 DEKDKGVGITD
-449 EFIKNILDKKMD
+449 DFVGDILDKKMD
-461 VDAKKSIK
+461 VEAKKSIK

-489 FGPLYNESIEVISD
+489 LGPLFKESIEVISD

-511 EKIAR
+511 EKMAR
-516 LAKRTL
+516 LSKRTM

-545 TLKEIMASFKAE
+545 TLKEIMTSFKAE
-557 VKESKIY
+557 SVAESKVF
-564 SFENYNNK
+564 SFKNYNNK

>member
-1 MRVQSFTNYSK
+1 MRVQNFTNYSK
-12 LYEAKLMECQFLTD
+12 LYEAKLMECQFLTE
-26 QNITAEDIINPLES
+26 QNITADDIINPLES

-58 SNVYTNVKD
+58 SNVFTNVKD

-75 VVNFFKNFSLSK
+75 VVEFFKNFSLKK

-104 TKIKDMLSGFK
+104 NKIKDMLSGFK
-115 DFIVSNGLCDE
+115 EFIVSNGLADE
-126 NNRPNFQRI
+126 NNRPNFQKI
-135 WQILCQKA
+135 WTVLCQKA
-143 KSAVNWQEAG
+143 KSAVNWEEAG

-163 NQVKLNEADSPY
+163 NQVKLNESDSKS
-175 AIGDDEVKYYGVFEK
+175 IGDDEVKYYGVFEK

-236 LGPVAMAAIGGML
+236 LSPVAMAAIGGML

-264 YPTVEDCLAYLHM
+264 YPTVDDCLAYLHM
-277 AFGGNLEGNGVVN
+277 AFGGNLNQNGVTN
-290 IFIQDIDITYV
+290 IFITDIDITYIEGGGISDTV
-301 ENTDITV
+301 SSEAGDSDIT
-308 VTSSSGEKEGDQIA
+308 SKDIEK
-322 ISAEEEKNAK
+322 AK

-344 LQALQ
+344 LQALK

-355 EGVKLA
+355 DGVGIEGEESPQK
-361 GEFGSTEDE
+361 EDTIK
-370 ERIRKK
+370 RQNR
-376 NAEEVA
+376 EEVE
-382 RVQRQ
+382 RVRRQ
-387 KVRESI
+387 KVRESVQSF
-393 LTYSIFE
+393 LLFE
-400 KEFSKEFSKQPRNV
+400 KEFSKEFSKQSRKV
-414 EITSAEEHLTQ
+414 QITGAEEHLVQ
-425 AFKNAQKSLKVLK
+425 AFKNIKKSLQVLK
-438 DEKDKGIGITD
+438 DEKDKGVGITD
-449 EFIKNILDKKMD
+449 DFVGDILDKKMD
-461 VDAKKSIK
+461 VEAKKSIK

-489 FGPLYNESIEVISD
+489 LGPLFKESIEVISD

-511 EKIAR
+511 EKMAR
-516 LAKRTL
+516 LSKRTM

-545 TLKEIMASFKAE
+545 TLKEIMTSFKAE
-557 VKESKIY
+557 SVAESKVF
-564 SFENYNNK
+564 SFKNYNNK

>member
-1 MRVQSFTNYSK
+1 
-12 LYEAKLMECQFLTD
+12 MECQFLTE
-26 QNITAEDIINPLES
+26 QNITADDIINPLEL

-58 SNVYTNVKD
+58 SNVFTNVKD

-75 VVNFFKNFSLSK
+75 VVEFFKNFSLKK

-104 TKIKDMLSGFK
+104 NKIKDMLSGFK
-115 DFIVSNGLCDE
+115 EFIVSNGLADE
-126 NNRPNFQRI
+126 NNRPNFQKI
-135 WQILCQKA
+135 WTVLCQKA
-143 KSAVNWQEAG
+143 KSAVNWEEAG

-163 NQVKLNEADSPY
+163 NQVKLNESDSKS
-175 AIGDDEVKYYGVFEK
+175 IGDDEVKYYGVFEK

-236 LGPVAMAAIGGML
+236 LSPVAMAAIGGML

-264 YPTVEDCLAYLHM
+264 YPTVDDCLAYLHM
-277 AFGGNLEGNGVVN
+277 AFGGNLNQNGVTN
-290 IFIQDIDITYV
+290 IFITDIDITYIEGGGISDTGSSEV
-301 ENTDITV
+301 ESSEAGDSNITSKDI
-308 VTSSSGEKEGDQIA
+308 EK
-322 ISAEEEKNAK
+322 AK

-344 LQALQ
+344 LQALK

-355 EGVKLA
+355 EGVGIE
-361 GEFGSTEDE
+361 GEESSQKEDTIK
-370 ERIRKK
+370 RQNR
-376 NAEEVA
+376 EEVE
-382 RVQRQ
+382 RVRRQ
-387 KVRESI
+387 KVRESVQSF
-393 LTYSIFE
+393 LLFE
-400 KEFSKEFSKQPRNV
+400 KEFSKEFSKQSRKV
-414 EITSAEEHLTQ
+414 QITGAEEHLVQ
-425 AFKNAQKSLKVLK
+425 AFKNIKKSLQVLK
-438 DEKDKGIGITD
+438 DEKDKGVGITD
-449 EFIKNILDKKMD
+449 DFVGDILDKKMD
-461 VDAKKSIK
+461 VEAKKSIK

-489 FGPLYNESIEVISD
+489 LGPLFKESIEVISD

-511 EKIAR
+511 EKMAR
-516 LAKRTL
+516 LSKRTM

-545 TLKEIMASFKAE
+545 TLKEIMTSFKAE
-557 VKESKIY
+557 SVAESKVF
-564 SFENYNNK
+564 SFKNYNNK

>member
-1 MRVQSFTNYSK
+1 MRVQNFTNYSK
-12 LYEAKLMECQFLTD
+12 LYEAKLMECQFLTE
-26 QNITAEDIINPLES
+26 QNITADDIINPLES
-40 LITEEFIKNL
+40 LITEEFISNL

-58 SNVYTNVKD
+58 SNVFTSVKD

-75 VVNFFKNFSLSK
+75 VVEFFKNFSLKK

-94 KIKEIGTKTW
+94 KIKEIGTKVW
-104 TKIKDMLSGFK
+104 NKIKDMLSGFK
-115 DFIVSNGLCDE
+115 EFIVSNGLADE
-126 NNRPNFQRI
+126 NNRPNFQKI
-135 WQILCQKA
+135 WTVLCQKA
-143 KSAVNWQEAG
+143 KSAVNWEEAG

-163 NQVKLNEADSPY
+163 NQVKLNESDSKS
-175 AIGDDEVKYYGVFEK
+175 IGDDEVKYYGVFEK

-236 LGPVAMAAIGGML
+236 LSPVAMAAIGGML

-258 IWVCKP
+258 IWCCKP
-264 YPTVEDCLAYLHM
+264 YPTVDDCLAYLHM
-277 AFGGNLEGNGVVN
+277 AFGGNLNQNGVTN
-290 IFIQDIDITYV
+290 IFITDIDITYIEGGGISDTV
-301 ENTDITV
+301 SSEAGDSNITSKDI
-308 VTSSSGEKEGDQIA
+308 EK
-322 ISAEEEKNAK
+322 AK

-344 LQALQ
+344 LQALK

-355 EGVKLA
+355 DGVGIEGEESPQK
-361 GEFGSTEDE
+361 EDTIK
-370 ERIRKK
+370 RQNR
-376 NAEEVA
+376 EEVE
-382 RVQRQ
+382 RVRRQ
-387 KVRESI
+387 KVRESVQSF
-393 LTYSIFE
+393 LLFE
-400 KEFSKEFSKQPRNV
+400 KEFSKEFSKQSRKV
-414 EITSAEEHLTQ
+414 QITGAEEHLVQ
-425 AFKNAQKSLKVLK
+425 AFKNIKKSLQVLK
-438 DEKDKGIGITD
+438 DEKDKGVGITD
-449 EFIKNILDKKMD
+449 DFVGDILDKKMD
-461 VDAKKSIK
+461 VEAKKSIK

-489 FGPLYNESIEVISD
+489 LGPLFKESIEVISD

-511 EKIAR
+511 EKMAR
-516 LAKRTL
+516 LSKRTM

-545 TLKEIMASFKAE
+545 TLKEIMTSFKAE
-557 VKESKIY
+557 SVAESKVF
-564 SFENYNNK
+564 SFKNYNNK

>member
-1 MRVQSFTNYSK
+1 
-12 LYEAKLMECQFLTD
+12 MECQFLTD

-40 LITEEFIKNL
+40 LITEEFIGNL

-355 EGVKLA
+355 EGVRLA

-387 KVRESI
+387 KLRESI

-545 TLKEIMASFKAE
+545 TLKEIMTSFQVE
-557 VKESKIY
+557 LKESQVYTFK
-564 SFENYNNK
+564 NYNNK

>member
-1 MRVQSFTNYSK
+1 MRVQNFTNYSK
-12 LYEAKLMECQFLTD
+12 LYEAKLMECQFLTE
-26 QNITAEDIINPLES
+26 QNITADDIINPLES

-58 SNVYTNVKD
+58 SNVFTNVKD

-75 VVNFFKNFSLSK
+75 VVEFFKNFSLKK

-104 TKIKDMLSGFK
+104 NKIKDMLSGFK
-115 DFIVSNGLCDE
+115 EFIVSNGLADE
-126 NNRPNFQRI
+126 NNRPNFQKI
-135 WQILCQKA
+135 WTVLCQKA
-143 KSAVNWQEAG
+143 KSAVNWEEAG

-163 NQVKLNEADSPY
+163 NQVKLNESDSKS
-175 AIGDDEVKYYGVFEK
+175 IGDDEVKYYGVFEK

-236 LGPVAMAAIGGML
+236 LSPVAMAAIGGML

-264 YPTVEDCLAYLHM
+264 YPTVDDCLAYLHM
-277 AFGGNLEGNGVVN
+277 AFGGNLNQNGVTN
-290 IFIQDIDITYV
+290 IFITDIDITYIEGGGISDTV
-301 ENTDITV
+301 SSEAGDSNITSKDI
-308 VTSSSGEKEGDQIA
+308 EK
-322 ISAEEEKNAK
+322 AK

-344 LQALQ
+344 LQALK

-355 EGVKLA
+355 DGVGIEGEESPQK
-361 GEFGSTEDE
+361 EDTIK
-370 ERIRKK
+370 RQNR
-376 NAEEVA
+376 EEVE
-382 RVQRQ
+382 RVRRQ
-387 KVRESI
+387 KVRESVQSF
-393 LTYSIFE
+393 LLFE
-400 KEFSKEFSKQPRNV
+400 KEFSKEFSKQSRKV
-414 EITSAEEHLTQ
+414 QITGAEEHLVQ
-425 AFKNAQKSLKVLK
+425 AFKNIKKSLQVLK
-438 DEKDKGIGITD
+438 DEKDKGVGITD
-449 EFIKNILDKKMD
+449 DFVGDILDKKMD
-461 VDAKKSIK
+461 VEAKKSIK

-489 FGPLYNESIEVISD
+489 LGPLFKESIEVISD

-511 EKIAR
+511 EKMAR
-516 LAKRTL
+516 LSKRTM

-545 TLKEIMASFKAE
+545 TLKEIMTSFKAE
-557 VKESKIY
+557 SVAESKVF
-564 SFENYNNK
+564 SFKNYNNK

>member
-1 MRVQSFTNYSK
+1 MRVQNFTNYSK
-12 LYEAKLMECQFLTD
+12 LYEAKLMECQFLTE
-26 QNITAEDIINPLES
+26 QNITADDIINPLEL

-58 SNVYTNVKD
+58 SNVFTNVKD
-67 AISKFFTG
+67 AISRFFTG
-75 VVNFFKNFSLSK
+75 VVEFFKNFSLKK

-104 TKIKDMLSGFK
+104 NKIKDMLSGFK
-115 DFIVSNGLCDE
+115 EFIVSNGLADE
-126 NNRPNFQRI
+126 NNRPNFQKI
-135 WQILCQKA
+135 WTVLCQKA

-163 NQVKLNEADSPY
+163 NQVKLNESDSKS
-175 AIGDDEVKYYGVFEK
+175 IGDDEVKYYGVFEK

-236 LGPVAMAAIGGML
+236 LSPVAMAAIGGML

-264 YPTVEDCLAYLHM
+264 YPTVDDCLAYLHM
-277 AFGGNLEGNGVVN
+277 AFGGNLNQNGVTN
-290 IFIQDIDITYV
+290 IFITDIDITYI
-301 ENTDITV
+301 EGGDISDTG
-308 VTSSSGEKEGDQIA
+308 SSEAE
-322 ISAEEEKNAK
+322 SAEAGDSNITSKDIEKAK

-344 LQALQ
+344 LQALK

-355 EGVKLA
+355 EGVGIE
-361 GEFGSTEDE
+361 GEESSQKEDTIK
-370 ERIRKK
+370 RQNK
-376 NAEEVA
+376 EEVE
-382 RVQRQ
+382 RTRRQ
-387 KVRESI
+387 KVRESVQSF
-393 LTYSIFE
+393 LLFE
-400 KEFSKEFSKQPRNV
+400 KEFSKEFSKQSRKV
-414 EITSAEEHLTQ
+414 QITGAEEHLVQ
-425 AFKNAQKSLKVLK
+425 AFKNIKKSLQVLK
-438 DEKDKGIGITD
+438 DEKDKGVGITD
-449 EFIKNILDKKMD
+449 DFVGDILDKKMD
-461 VDAKKSIK
+461 VEAKKSIK

-489 FGPLYNESIEVISD
+489 LGPLFKESIEVISD

-511 EKIAR
+511 EKMAR
-516 LAKRTL
+516 LSKRTM

-545 TLKEIMASFKAE
+545 TLKEIMTSFKAE
-557 VKESKIY
+557 SVAESKVF
-564 SFENYNNK
+564 SFKNYNNK

>member
-50 IQKGKQAV
+50 IQRGKQAV

-236 LGPVAMAAIGGML
+236 LSPVAMAAIGGML

-355 EGVKLA
+355 EGVRLA

-387 KVRESI
+387 KLRESI

-545 TLKEIMASFKAE
+545 TLKEIMTSFQVE
-557 VKESKIY
+557 LKESQVYTFK
-564 SFENYNNK
+564 NYNNK

>member
-1 MRVQSFTNYSK
+1 MRVQKFTNYSK
-12 LYEAKLMECQFLTD
+12 LYEAKLMECQFLTE
-26 QNITAEDIINPLES
+26 QNITADDIITPLES
-40 LITEEFIKNL
+40 LITEEFINNL
-50 IQKGKQAV
+50 IQKGKQAI

-75 VVNFFKNFSLSK
+75 VVEFFKNFSLKK

-94 KIKEIGTKTW
+94 KIKEIGTKVW
-104 TKIKDMLSGFK
+104 NKIKDMLSGFK
-115 DFIVSNGLCDE
+115 EFIVSNGLADE

-135 WQILCQKA
+135 WTVLCQKA

-163 NQVKLNEADSPY
+163 NQVKLNESDSKS
-175 AIGDDEVKYYGVFEK
+175 IGDDEVKYYGVFEK

-236 LGPVAMAAIGGML
+236 LSPVAMAAIGGML

-264 YPTVEDCLAYLHM
+264 YPTVDDCLAYLHM
-277 AFGGNLEGNGVVN
+277 AFGGNLNQNGVTN
-290 IFIQDIDITYV
+290 IFITDIDITYI
-301 ENTDITV
+301 EGGGITDTGSSETGDSDIT
-308 VTSSSGEKEGDQIA
+308 SKDIEK
-322 ISAEEEKNAK
+322 AK

-344 LQALQ
+344 LQALK

-355 EGVKLA
+355 EGVGIE
-361 GEFGSTEDE
+361 GEESSQKGDMVK
-370 ERIRKK
+370 RKNK
-376 NAEEVA
+376 EEVERA
-382 RVQRQ
+382 RRQ
-387 KVRESI
+387 KVRESVQSF
-393 LTYSIFE
+393 LLFE
-400 KEFSKEFSKQPRNV
+400 KEFSKEFSKQSRKV
-414 EITSAEEHLTQ
+414 QITGAEEHLVQ
-425 AFKNAQKSLKVLK
+425 AFKNIKKSLQVLK
-438 DEKDKGIGITD
+438 DEKDKGVGITD
-449 EFIKNILDKKMD
+449 DFVGDILDKKMD
-461 VDAKKSIK
+461 VEAKKSIK

-483 SKTMSD
+483 SKTMAD
-489 FGPLYNESIEVISD
+489 LGPLFKESIEVISD

-511 EKIAR
+511 EKMAR
-516 LAKRTL
+516 LSKRTM

-545 TLKEIMASFKAE
+545 TLKEIMTSFKAE
-557 VKESKIY
+557 SVAESKVF
-564 SFENYNNK
+564 SFKNYNNK

>member
-1 MRVQSFTNYSK
+1 MRVQNFTNYSK
-12 LYEAKLMECQFLTD
+12 LYEAKLMECQFLTE
-26 QNITAEDIINPLES
+26 QNITADDIINPLES
-40 LITEEFIKNL
+40 LITEEFIGNL

-58 SNVYTNVKD
+58 SNVFTSVKD

-75 VVNFFKNFSLSK
+75 VVEFFKNFSLKK

-94 KIKEIGTKTW
+94 KIKEIGTKVW
-104 TKIKDMLSGFK
+104 NKIKDMLSGFK
-115 DFIVSNGLCDE
+115 EFIVSNGLADE
-126 NNRPNFQRI
+126 NNRPNFQKI
-135 WQILCQKA
+135 WATLCQKA

-153 VTPDKLQSVG
+153 VTPDKLQSIG
-163 NQVKLNEADSPY
+163 NQVKLNESDSKS
-175 AIGDDEVKYYGVFEK
+175 IGDDEVKYYGVFEK

-236 LGPVAMAAIGGML
+236 LSPVAMAAIGGML

-258 IWVCKP
+258 IWCCKP
-264 YPTVEDCLAYLHM
+264 YPTVDDCLAYLHM
-277 AFGGNLEGNGVVN
+277 AFGGNLNQNGVTN
-290 IFIQDIDITYV
+290 IFITDIDITYIEGGGISDTV
-301 ENTDITV
+301 SSEADDSNITSKDI
-308 VTSSSGEKEGDQIA
+308 EK
-322 ISAEEEKNAK
+322 AK

-344 LQALQ
+344 LQALK

-355 EGVKLA
+355 EGVGIE
-361 GEFGSTEDE
+361 GEESSQKEDMDK
-370 ERIRKK
+370 RKNK
-376 NAEEVA
+376 EEVE
-382 RVQRQ
+382 RVRRQ
-387 KVRESI
+387 KVRESVQSF
-393 LTYSIFE
+393 LLFE
-400 KEFSKEFSKQPRNV
+400 KEFSKEFSKQSRKV
-414 EITSAEEHLTQ
+414 QITGAEEHLVQ
-425 AFKNAQKSLKVLK
+425 AFKNIKKSLQVLK
-438 DEKDKGIGITD
+438 DEKDKGVGITD
-449 EFIKNILDKKMD
+449 DFVGDILDKKMD
-461 VDAKKSIK
+461 VEAKKSIK

-489 FGPLYNESIEVISD
+489 LGPLFKESIEVISD

-511 EKIAR
+511 EKMAR
-516 LAKRTL
+516 LSKRTM

-545 TLKEIMASFKAE
+545 TLKEIMTSFKAE
-557 VKESKIY
+557 SVAESKVF
-564 SFENYNNK
+564 SFKNYNNK

>member
-1 MRVQSFTNYSK
+1 MRVQNFTNYSK
-12 LYEAKLMECQFLTD
+12 LYEAKLMECQFLTE
-26 QNITAEDIINPLES
+26 QNITADDIINPLEL
-40 LITEEFIKNL
+40 LITEEFISNL

-58 SNVYTNVKD
+58 SNVFTNVKD

-75 VVNFFKNFSLSK
+75 VVEFFKNFSLKK

-104 TKIKDMLSGFK
+104 NKIKDMLSGFK
-115 DFIVSNGLCDE
+115 EFIVSNGLADE
-126 NNRPNFQRI
+126 NNRPNFQKI
-135 WQILCQKA
+135 WTVLCQKA
-143 KSAVNWQEAG
+143 KSAVNWEEAG

-163 NQVKLNEADSPY
+163 NQVKLNESDSKS
-175 AIGDDEVKYYGVFEK
+175 IGDDEVKYYGVFEK

-236 LGPVAMAAIGGML
+236 LSPVAMAAIGGML

-264 YPTVEDCLAYLHM
+264 YPTVDDCLAYLHM
-277 AFGGNLEGNGVVN
+277 AFGGNLNQNGVTN
-290 IFIQDIDITYV
+290 IFITDIDITYI
-301 ENTDITV
+301 EGGGISDTGSSEAGDSDIT
-308 VTSSSGEKEGDQIA
+308 SKDIEK
-322 ISAEEEKNAK
+322 AK

-344 LQALQ
+344 LQALK

-355 EGVKLA
+355 EGVGIE
-361 GEFGSTEDE
+361 GEESSQKEDMIK
-370 ERIRKK
+370 RQNR
-376 NAEEVA
+376 EEVE
-382 RVQRQ
+382 RVRRQ
-387 KVRESI
+387 KVRESVQSF
-393 LTYSIFE
+393 LLFE
-400 KEFSKEFSKQPRNV
+400 KEFSKEFSKQSRKV
-414 EITSAEEHLTQ
+414 QITGAEEHLVQ
-425 AFKNAQKSLKVLK
+425 AFKNIKKSLQVLK
-438 DEKDKGIGITD
+438 DEKDKGVGITD
-449 EFIKNILDKKMD
+449 DFVGDILDKKMD
-461 VDAKKSIK
+461 VEAKKSIK

-489 FGPLYNESIEVISD
+489 LGPLFKESIEVISD

-511 EKIAR
+511 EKMAR
-516 LAKRTL
+516 LSKRTM

-545 TLKEIMASFKAE
+545 TLKEIMTSFKAE
-557 VKESKIY
+557 SVAESKVF
-564 SFENYNNK
+564 SFKNYNNK

>member
-1 MRVQSFTNYSK
+1 MRVQNFTNYSK
-12 LYEAKLMECQFLTD
+12 LYEAKLMECQFLTE
-26 QNITAEDIINPLES
+26 QNITADDIINPLES
-40 LITEEFIKNL
+40 LITEEFIGNL

-58 SNVYTNVKD
+58 SNVFTSVKD

-75 VVNFFKNFSLSK
+75 VVEFFKNFSLKK

-104 TKIKDMLSGFK
+104 NKIKDMLSGFK
-115 DFIVSNGLCDE
+115 EFIVSNGLADE
-126 NNRPNFQRI
+126 NNRPNFQKI
-135 WQILCQKA
+135 WATLCQKA

-153 VTPDKLQSVG
+153 VTPDKLQSIG
-163 NQVKLNEADSPY
+163 NQVKLNESDSKS
-175 AIGDDEVKYYGVFEK
+175 IGDDEVKYYGVFEK

-236 LGPVAMAAIGGML
+236 LSPVAMAAIGGML

-264 YPTVEDCLAYLHM
+264 YPTVDDCLAYLHM
-277 AFGGNLEGNGVVN
+277 AFGGNLNQNGVTN
-290 IFIQDIDITYV
+290 IFITDIDITY
-301 ENTDITV
+301 I
-308 VTSSSGEKEGDQIA
+308 EGGA
-322 ISAEEEKNAK
+322 ISDTVSSEADDSNITSKDIEKAK

-344 LQALQ
+344 LQALK

-355 EGVKLA
+355 EGVGIE
-361 GEFGSTEDE
+361 GEESSQKEDMDK
-370 ERIRKK
+370 RKNK
-376 NAEEVA
+376 EEVE
-382 RVQRQ
+382 RVRRQ
-387 KVRESI
+387 KVRESVQSF
-393 LTYSIFE
+393 LLFE
-400 KEFSKEFSKQPRNV
+400 KEFSKEFSKQSRKV
-414 EITSAEEHLTQ
+414 QITGAEEHLVQ
-425 AFKNAQKSLKVLK
+425 AFKNIKKSLQVLK
-438 DEKDKGIGITD
+438 DEKDKGVGITD
-449 EFIKNILDKKMD
+449 DFVGDILDKKMD
-461 VDAKKSIK
+461 VEAKKSIK

-489 FGPLYNESIEVISD
+489 LGPLFKESIEVISD

-511 EKIAR
+511 EKMAR
-516 LAKRTL
+516 LSKRTM

-545 TLKEIMASFKAE
+545 TLKEIMTSFKAE
-557 VKESKIY
+557 SVAESKVF
-564 SFENYNNK
+564 SFKNYNNK

>member
-1 MRVQSFTNYSK
+1 MRVQNFTNYSK
-12 LYEAKLMECQFLTD
+12 LYEAKLMECQFLTE
-26 QNITAEDIINPLES
+26 QNITADDIINPLES
-40 LITEEFIKNL
+40 LITEEFIGNL

-58 SNVYTNVKD
+58 SNVFTSVKD

-75 VVNFFKNFSLSK
+75 VVEFFKNFSLKK

-94 KIKEIGTKTW
+94 KIKEIGTKVW
-104 TKIKDMLSGFK
+104 NKIKDMLSGFK
-115 DFIVSNGLCDE
+115 EFIVSNGLADE
-126 NNRPNFQRI
+126 NNRPNFQKI
-135 WQILCQKA
+135 WATLCQKA

-163 NQVKLNEADSPY
+163 NQVKLNESDSKS
-175 AIGDDEVKYYGVFEK
+175 IGDDEVKYYGVFEK

-236 LGPVAMAAIGGML
+236 LSPVAMAAIGGML

-258 IWVCKP
+258 IWCCKP
-264 YPTVEDCLAYLHM
+264 YPTVDDCLAYLHM
-277 AFGGNLEGNGVVN
+277 AFGGNLNQNGVTN
-290 IFIQDIDITYV
+290 IFITDIDITY
-301 ENTDITV
+301 I
-308 VTSSSGEKEGDQIA
+308 EGGA
-322 ISAEEEKNAK
+322 ISDTVSSEADDSNITSKDIEKAK

-344 LQALQ
+344 LQALK

-355 EGVKLA
+355 EGVGIE
-361 GEFGSTEDE
+361 GEESPQKEDTIK
-370 ERIRKK
+370 RQNK
-376 NAEEVA
+376 EEVE
-382 RVQRQ
+382 RTRRQ
-387 KVRESI
+387 KVRESVQSF
-393 LTYSIFE
+393 LLFE
-400 KEFSKEFSKQPRNV
+400 KEFSKEFSKQSRKV
-414 EITSAEEHLTQ
+414 QITGAEEHLVQ
-425 AFKNAQKSLKVLK
+425 AFKNIKKSLQVLK
-438 DEKDKGIGITD
+438 DEKDKGVGITD
-449 EFIKNILDKKMD
+449 DFVGDILDKKMD
-461 VDAKKSIK
+461 VEAKKSIK

-489 FGPLYNESIEVISD
+489 LGPLFKESIEVISD

-511 EKIAR
+511 EKMAR
-516 LAKRTL
+516 LSKRTM

-545 TLKEIMASFKAE
+545 TLKEIMTSFKAE
-557 VKESKIY
+557 SVAESKVF
-564 SFENYNNK
+564 SFKNYNNK

>member
-1 MRVQSFTNYSK
+1 MRVQNFTNYSK
-12 LYEAKLMECQFLTD
+12 LYEAKLMECQFLTE
-26 QNITAEDIINPLES
+26 QNITADDIITPLES
-40 LITEEFIKNL
+40 LITEEFINNL
-50 IQKGKQAV
+50 IQKGKQAI

-75 VVNFFKNFSLSK
+75 VVEFFKNFSLKK

-94 KIKEIGTKTW
+94 KIKEIGTKVW
-104 TKIKDMLSGFK
+104 NKIKDMLSGFK
-115 DFIVSNGLCDE
+115 EFIVSNGLADE

-135 WQILCQKA
+135 WTVLCQKA

-163 NQVKLNEADSPY
+163 NQVKLNESDSKS
-175 AIGDDEVKYYGVFEK
+175 IGDDEVKYYGVFEK

-236 LGPVAMAAIGGML
+236 LSPVAMAAIGGML

-264 YPTVEDCLAYLHM
+264 YPTVDDCLAYLHM
-277 AFGGNLEGNGVVN
+277 AFGGNLNQNGVTN
-290 IFIQDIDITYV
+290 IFITDIDITYI
-301 ENTDITV
+301 EGGGITDTGSSETGDSDIT
-308 VTSSSGEKEGDQIA
+308 SKDIEK
-322 ISAEEEKNAK
+322 AK

-344 LQALQ
+344 LQALK

-355 EGVKLA
+355 EGVGIE
-361 GEFGSTEDE
+361 GEESSQKGDMVK
-370 ERIRKK
+370 RKNK
-376 NAEEVA
+376 EEVE
-382 RVQRQ
+382 RVKRQ
-387 KVRESI
+387 KVRESVQSF
-393 LTYSIFE
+393 LLFE
-400 KEFSKEFSKQPRNV
+400 KEFSKEFSKQSRKV
-414 EITSAEEHLTQ
+414 QITGAEEHLVQ
-425 AFKNAQKSLKVLK
+425 AFKNIKKSLQVLK
-438 DEKDKGIGITD
+438 DEKDKGVGITD
-449 EFIKNILDKKMD
+449 DFVGDILDKKMD
-461 VDAKKSIK
+461 VEAKKSIK

-483 SKTMSD
+483 SKTMAD
-489 FGPLYNESIEVISD
+489 LGPLFKESIEVISD

-511 EKIAR
+511 EKMAR
-516 LAKRTL
+516 LSKRTM

-545 TLKEIMASFKAE
+545 TLKEIMTSFKAE
-557 VKESKIY
+557 SVAESKVF
-564 SFENYNNK
+564 SFKNYNNK

>member
-1 MRVQSFTNYSK
+1 MRVQKFTNYSK
-12 LYEAKLMECQFLTD
+12 LYEAKLMECQFLTE
-26 QNITAEDIINPLES
+26 QNITADDIITPLES
-40 LITEEFIKNL
+40 LITEEFINNL
-50 IQKGKQAV
+50 IQKGKQAI

-75 VVNFFKNFSLSK
+75 VVEFFKNFSLKK

-94 KIKEIGTKTW
+94 KIKEIGTKVW
-104 TKIKDMLSGFK
+104 NKIKDMLSGFK
-115 DFIVSNGLCDE
+115 EFIVSNGLADE

-135 WQILCQKA
+135 WTVLCQKA

-163 NQVKLNEADSPY
+163 NQVKLNESDSKS
-175 AIGDDEVKYYGVFEK
+175 IGDDEVKYYGVFEK

-236 LGPVAMAAIGGML
+236 LSPVAMAAIGGML

-264 YPTVEDCLAYLHM
+264 YPTVDDCLAYLHM
-277 AFGGNLEGNGVVN
+277 AFGGNLNQNGVTN
-290 IFIQDIDITYV
+290 IFITDIDITYT
-301 ENTDITV
+301 EGGGISDTGSAEAGDSDIT
-308 VTSSSGEKEGDQIA
+308 SKDIEK
-322 ISAEEEKNAK
+322 AK

-344 LQALQ
+344 LQALK

-355 EGVKLA
+355 EGVGIE
-361 GEFGSTEDE
+361 GEESSQKGDMVK
-370 ERIRKK
+370 RKNK
-376 NAEEVA
+376 EEVERA
-382 RVQRQ
+382 RRQ
-387 KVRESI
+387 KVRESVQSF
-393 LTYSIFE
+393 LLFE
-400 KEFSKEFSKQPRNV
+400 KEFSKEFSKQSRKV
-414 EITSAEEHLTQ
+414 QITGAEEHLVQ
-425 AFKNAQKSLKVLK
+425 AFKNIKKSLQVLK
-438 DEKDKGIGITD
+438 DEKDKGVGITD
-449 EFIKNILDKKMD
+449 DFVGDILDKKMD
-461 VDAKKSIK
+461 VEAKKSIK

-483 SKTMSD
+483 SKTMAD
-489 FGPLYNESIEVISD
+489 LGPLFKESIEVISD

-511 EKIAR
+511 EKMAR
-516 LAKRTL
+516 LSKRTM

-545 TLKEIMASFKAE
+545 TLKEIMTSFKAE
-557 VKESKIY
+557 SVAESKVF
-564 SFENYNNK
+564 SFKNYNNK

>member
-1 MRVQSFTNYSK
+1 MRVQNFTNYSK
-12 LYEAKLMECQFLTD
+12 LYEAKLMECQFLTE
-26 QNITAEDIINPLES
+26 QNITADDIITPLES
-40 LITEEFIKNL
+40 LITEEFINNL
-50 IQKGKQAV
+50 IQKGKQAI

-75 VVNFFKNFSLSK
+75 VVEFFKNFSLKK

-94 KIKEIGTKTW
+94 KIKEIGTKVW
-104 TKIKDMLSGFK
+104 NKIKDMLSGFK
-115 DFIVSNGLCDE
+115 EFIVSNGLADE

-135 WQILCQKA
+135 WTVLCQKA

-163 NQVKLNEADSPY
+163 NQVKLNESDSKS
-175 AIGDDEVKYYGVFEK
+175 IGDDEVKYYGVFEK

-236 LGPVAMAAIGGML
+236 LSPVAMAAIGGML

-264 YPTVEDCLAYLHM
+264 YPTVDDCLAYLHM
-277 AFGGNLEGNGVVN
+277 AFGGNLNQNGVTN
-290 IFIQDIDITYV
+290 IFITDIDITYI
-301 ENTDITV
+301 EGGGITDTGSSEAGDSDIT
-308 VTSSSGEKEGDQIA
+308 SKDIEK
-322 ISAEEEKNAK
+322 AK

-344 LQALQ
+344 LQALK

-355 EGVKLA
+355 EGVGIE
-361 GEFGSTEDE
+361 GEESSQKDDMVK
-370 ERIRKK
+370 RKNK
-376 NAEEVA
+376 EEVERA
-382 RVQRQ
+382 KRQ
-387 KVRESI
+387 KVRESVQSF
-393 LTYSIFE
+393 LLFE
-400 KEFSKEFSKQPRNV
+400 KEFSKEFSKQPRKV
-414 EITSAEEHLTQ
+414 QITGAEEHLTQ
-425 AFKNAQKSLKVLK
+425 AFKNITKSLQALK
-438 DEKDKGIGITD
+438 DEKDKGVGITD
-449 EFIKNILDKKMD
+449 DFITNILDKKMD
-461 VDAKKSIK
+461 VEAKKSIK

-483 SKTMSD
+483 SKTMAD
-489 FGPLYNESIEVISD
+489 LGPLFKESIEVISD

-511 EKIAR
+511 EKMAR
-516 LAKRTL
+516 LSKRTM

-545 TLKEIMASFKAE
+545 TLKEIMTSFKAE
-557 VKESKIY
+557 SVAESKVF
-564 SFENYNNK
+564 SFKNYNNK

>member
-1 MRVQSFTNYSK
+1 MRVQNFTNYSK
-12 LYEAKLMECQFLTD
+12 LYEAKLMECQFLTE
-26 QNITAEDIINPLES
+26 QNITADDIINPLES

-58 SNVYTNVKD
+58 SNVFTNVKD

-75 VVNFFKNFSLSK
+75 VVEFFKNFSLKK

-94 KIKEIGTKTW
+94 KIKEIGTKAW
-104 TKIKDMLSGFK
+104 NKIKDMLSGFK
-115 DFIVSNGLCDE
+115 EFIVSNGLADE
-126 NNRPNFQRI
+126 NNRPNFQKI
-135 WQILCQKA
+135 WATLCQKA

-153 VTPDKLQSVG
+153 VTPDKLQSIG
-163 NQVKLNEADSPY
+163 NQVKLNESDSKS
-175 AIGDDEVKYYGVFEK
+175 IGDDEVKYYGVFEK

-236 LGPVAMAAIGGML
+236 LSPVAMAAIGGML

-264 YPTVEDCLAYLHM
+264 YPTVDDCLAYLHM
-277 AFGGNLEGNGVVN
+277 AFGGNLNQNGVTN
-290 IFIQDIDITYV
+290 IFITDIDITYIEGGGISDTV
-301 ENTDITV
+301 SSEAGDSNITSKDI
-308 VTSSSGEKEGDQIA
+308 EK
-322 ISAEEEKNAK
+322 AK

-344 LQALQ
+344 LQALK

-355 EGVKLA
+355 DGVGIEGEESPQK
-361 GEFGSTEDE
+361 EDTIK
-370 ERIRKK
+370 RQNK
-376 NAEEVA
+376 EEVE
-382 RVQRQ
+382 RTRRQ
-387 KVRESI
+387 KVRESVQSF
-393 LTYSIFE
+393 LLFE
-400 KEFSKEFSKQPRNV
+400 KEFSKEFSKQSRKV
-414 EITSAEEHLTQ
+414 QITGAEEHLVQ
-425 AFKNAQKSLKVLK
+425 AFKNIKKSLQVLK
-438 DEKDKGIGITD
+438 DEKDKGVGITD
-449 EFIKNILDKKMD
+449 DFVGDILDKKMD
-461 VDAKKSIK
+461 VEAKKSIK

-489 FGPLYNESIEVISD
+489 LGPLFKESIEVISD

-511 EKIAR
+511 EKMAR
-516 LAKRTL
+516 LSKRTM

-545 TLKEIMASFKAE
+545 TLKEIMTSFKAE
-557 VKESKIY
+557 SVAESKVF
-564 SFENYNNK
+564 SFKNYNNK

>member
-1 MRVQSFTNYSK
+1 MRVQKFTNYSK
-12 LYEAKLMECQFLTD
+12 LYEAKLMECQFLTE
-26 QNITAEDIINPLES
+26 QNITADDIITPLES
-40 LITEEFIKNL
+40 LITEEFINNL
-50 IQKGKQAV
+50 IQKGKQAI

-75 VVNFFKNFSLSK
+75 VVEFFKNFSLKK

-94 KIKEIGTKTW
+94 KIKEIGTKVW
-104 TKIKDMLSGFK
+104 NKIKDMLSGFK
-115 DFIVSNGLCDE
+115 EFIVSNGLADE

-135 WQILCQKA
+135 WTVLCQKA

-163 NQVKLNEADSPY
+163 NQVKLNESDSKS
-175 AIGDDEVKYYGVFEK
+175 IGDDEVKYYGVFEK

-236 LGPVAMAAIGGML
+236 LSPVAMAAIGGML

-264 YPTVEDCLAYLHM
+264 YPTVDDCLAYLHM
-277 AFGGNLEGNGVVN
+277 AFGGNLNQNGVTN
-290 IFIQDIDITYV
+290 IFITDIDITYI
-301 ENTDITV
+301 EGGGISDTGSSETGDSDIT
-308 VTSSSGEKEGDQIA
+308 SKEIEK
-322 ISAEEEKNAK
+322 AK

-344 LQALQ
+344 LQALK

-355 EGVKLA
+355 EGVGIE
-361 GEFGSTEDE
+361 GEEASQKGDMAK
-370 ERIRKK
+370 RKNK
-376 NAEEVA
+376 EEVE
-382 RVQRQ
+382 RVKRQ
-387 KVRESI
+387 KVRESVQSF
-393 LTYSIFE
+393 LLFE
-400 KEFSKEFSKQPRNV
+400 KEFSKEFSKQSRKV
-414 EITSAEEHLTQ
+414 QITGAEEHLVQ
-425 AFKNAQKSLKVLK
+425 AFKNIKKSLQVLK
-438 DEKDKGIGITD
+438 DEKDKGVGITD
-449 EFIKNILDKKMD
+449 DFVGDILDKKMD
-461 VDAKKSIK
+461 VEAKKSIK

-483 SKTMSD
+483 SKTMAD
-489 FGPLYNESIEVISD
+489 LGPLFKESIEVISD

-511 EKIAR
+511 EKMAR
-516 LAKRTL
+516 LSKRTM

-545 TLKEIMASFKAE
+545 TLKEIMTSFKAE
-557 VKESKIY
+557 SVAESKVF
-564 SFENYNNK
+564 SFKNYNNK